1 MKTFIQRFKK
11 HIVILSLLGFAG
23 ISFSFVDSYFE
34 ISKNMEI
41 MNTVLRELN
50 SYYVDEIKPG
60 DLMKKGIDGM
70 LESLDPY
77 TEYYAESEVEDYK
90 VMVTGQYGGIGA
102 LVQQKGDYCVISE
115 PYEGFPAQKAG
126 LMAGDVLLEV
136 NGISVKGK
144 NTNDISKLLKGQANT
159 TVKLLIQREGEKNA
173 MEKTLVREE
182 IKIKN
187 VPYSGMINDSVGYIK
202 LTGFTENASEEV
214 KNALVKLKEKNAKS
228 IIFDLRGNGGGL
240 LREAVDIV
248 NLFVERGQVI
258 VTQKG
263 KIKEMNKV
271 YTADKQP
278 VDTQIPLVVLVDRG
292 SASASEIVTGAI
304 QDLDR
309 GVVIGQRS
317 FGKGLVQQTIQLVY
331 NTQMKVT
338 IAKYYTPSG
347 RCIQAL
353 DYFHKNP
360 DGTVEKV
367 PDSLMKEF
375 HTRGGR
381 SVYDGSGI
389 FPDVVTDARKYS
401 NISLSLVQKNLI
413 FDYATRYRAQHPTLV
428 PTRQF
433 KLTNEEYNAFT
444 AFAGDKEFDYTTSS
458 EKKLDDF
465 KETAI
470 KEKYFDDVKDQ
481 FDALRKKVAHN
492 KADDLQKFRD
502 EITELIEAEIASR
515 YYYQN
520 GRLEASLEKDAEVNE
535 AVKLFRDPVRYNAIV
550 KGEGNYKVI
559 GKPGSSE
566 KKKED
571 TKAPDPNTPNKPD
584 DKPGDN
590 KDPKKKDKKG

>member
-1 MKTFIQRFKK
+1 MKAFVTRFRKL
-11 HIVILSLLGFAG
+11 IIISSLG
-23 ISFSFVDSYFE
+23 IFVSVSFSFIDSYFE

-41 MNTVLRELN
+41 MNTVMRELN
-50 SYYVDEIKPG
+50 SYYVDDIKPG

-70 LESLDPY
+70 LNSLDPY
-77 TEYYAESEVEDYK
+77 TEYYPESEVEDYK
-90 VMVTGQYGGIGA
+90 VMVTGQYGGVGA
-102 LVQQKGDYCVISE
+102 LIQQKGDYCVISE

-136 NGISVKGK
+136 NGTSVKGK
-144 NTNDISKLLKGQANT
+144 TTADISKLLKGQANT
-159 TVKLLIQREGEKNA
+159 TVKLLVQREGEKNPI
-173 MEKTLVREE
+173 EKTLVREE

-187 VPYSGMINDSVGYIK
+187 VPYFGMLNDTVGYIK
-202 LTGFTENASEEV
+202 LTSFTENAADEV
-214 KNALVKLKEKNAKS
+214 KNSLVKLKDKNAKA
-228 IIFDLRGNGGGL
+228 IVFDLRGNGGGL

-353 DYFHKNP
+353 DYFHRNP
-360 DGTVEKV
+360 DGSVEKV
-367 PDSLMKEF
+367 ADSLMKEF
-375 HTRGGR
+375 HTKDGR

-389 FPDVVTDARKYS
+389 YPDIVTEQKKYS
-401 NISLSLVQKNLI
+401 NISLSLAQKNLI
-413 FDYATRYRAQHPTLV
+413 FDYATKYHVLHPTISA
-428 PTRQF
+428 TRQF
-433 KLTNEEYNAFT
+433 HLGDNDYSDFT
-444 AFAGDKEFDYTTSS
+444 SFLSDKEFDYTTKT
-458 EKKLDDF
+458 EKTLDDF
-465 KETAI
+465 KETAM
-470 KEKYFDDVKDQ
+470 KEKYFDNVKDQ
-481 FDALRKKVAHN
+481 YEELRKKVAHN
-492 KADDLQKFRD
+492 KTEDLQKFKD
-502 EITELIEAEIASR
+502 EIEELLRGEIASR

-535 AVKLFRDPVRYNAIV
+535 AIKLFRNQAKYNSIV
-550 KGEGNYKVI
+550 KGEGEYKVI
-559 GKPGSSE
+559 GKPQSQ

-571 TKAPDPNTPNKPD
+571 PKDPGGNTPNKPD
-584 DKPGDN
+584 DKPGDS
-590 KDPKKKDKKG
+590 KDKKPNKKG

>member
-1 MKTFIQRFKK
+1 
-11 HIVILSLLGFAG
+11 V
-23 ISFSFVDSYFE
+23 
-34 ISKNMEI
+34 
-41 MNTVLRELN
+41 
-50 SYYVDEIKPG
+50 
-60 DLMKKGIDGM
+60 
-70 LESLDPY
+70 
-77 TEYYAESEVEDYK
+77 
-90 VMVTGQYGGIGA
+90 GA
-102 LVQQKGDYCVISE
+102 LIQQKGDYCVISE

-136 NGISVKGK
+136 NGTSVKGK
-144 NTNDISKLLKGQANT
+144 TTADISKLLKGQANT
-159 TVKLLIQREGEKNA
+159 TVKLLVQREGEKNPI
-173 MEKTLVREE
+173 EKTLVREE

-187 VPYSGMINDSVGYIK
+187 VPYFGMLNDTVGYIK
-202 LTGFTENASEEV
+202 LTSFTENAADEV
-214 KNALVKLKEKNAKS
+214 KSALVKLKDKNAKA
-228 IIFDLRGNGGGL
+228 IVFDLRGNGGGL

-248 NLFVERGQVI
+248 NLFVDRGQVI

-360 DGTVEKV
+360 DGSVDKV
-367 PDSLMKEF
+367 ADSLMKEF
-375 HTRGGR
+375 HTKDGR

-389 FPDVVTDARKYS
+389 YPDIVTEQKKYS
-401 NISLSLVQKNLI
+401 NILLSLAQKNLI
-413 FDYATRYRAQHPTLV
+413 FDYATKYHVLHPTIS

-433 KLTNEEYNAFT
+433 HLGDNDYSDFT
-444 AFAGDKEFDYTTSS
+444 SFLSDKEFDYTTKT
-458 EKKLDDF
+458 EKTLDDF
-465 KETAI
+465 KETAL
-470 KEKYFDDVKDQ
+470 KEKYFDNVKDQ
-481 FDALRKKVAHN
+481 YEELRKKVAHN
-492 KADDLQKFRD
+492 KTEDLQKFKD
-502 EITELIEAEIASR
+502 EIEELLRGEIASR

-520 GRLEASLEKDAEVNE
+520 GRLEASLEKDVEVNE
-535 AVKLFRDPVRYNAIV
+535 AIKLFRNPARYNSIV
-550 KGEGNYKVI
+550 KGEGEYKVI
-559 GKPGSSE
+559 GKPQSQ

-571 TKAPDPNTPNKPD
+571 NPKDPGGNTPNKPD

-590 KDPKKKDKKG
+590 KDKKPNKKG

>member
-1 MKTFIQRFKK
+1 MKAFLNRFKK
-11 HIVILSLLGFAG
+11 QVIVLSFVTFTA
-23 ISFSFVDSYFE
+23 ISFSFIDSYFE

-50 SYYVDEIKPG
+50 SYYVDDIKPG

-90 VMVTGQYGGIGA
+90 VMVTGQYGGVGA

-115 PYEGFPAQKAG
+115 PYEGFPAQKSG

-136 NGISVKGK
+136 NGQSVKGK
-144 NTNDISKLLKGQANT
+144 NTTDISKLLKGQANT
-159 TVKLLIQREGEKNA
+159 TVKILVQREGEKNPL
-173 MEKTLVREE
+173 EKTLVREE

-187 VPYSGMINDSVGYIK
+187 VPYFGMLNDSSGYIK
-202 LTGFTENASEEV
+202 LTGFTENAGDEV
-214 KNALVKLKEKNAKS
+214 RNALVKLKEKNARS
-228 IIFDLRGNGGGL
+228 IVLDLRGNGGGL

-263 KIKEMNKV
+263 KIKEMNKI

-278 VDTQIPLVVLVDRG
+278 VDTQIPLVVLVDKG

-353 DYFHKNP
+353 DYFHRNP
-360 DGTVEKV
+360 SGTVEKV
-367 PDSLMKEF
+367 ADSLMKEF
-375 HTRGGR
+375 HTKDGR

-389 FPDVVTDARKYS
+389 YPDLITDQKKYS
-401 NISLSLVQKNLI
+401 NISLSLSQKNLI
-413 FDYATRYRAQHPTLV
+413 FDYATKYRAMHPTLV

-433 KLTNEEYNAFT
+433 KFGQSDYDNFT
-444 AFAGDKEFDYTTSS
+444 AYVSDKDFDYTTKT
-458 EKKLDDF
+458 EKSLDDF
-465 KETAI
+465 KETAT

-481 FDALRKKVAHN
+481 YELLKKKVAHN
-492 KADDLQKFRD
+492 KADDLQKFKD
-502 EITELIEAEIASR
+502 EITELIEGEIASR

-520 GRLEASLEKDAEVNE
+520 GRLEASLEKDVEVNE
-535 AVKLFRDPVRYNAIV
+535 AIKLFRDPSKYNAIV
-550 KGEGNYKVI
+550 KGDGEYKVI
-559 GKPGSSE
+559 GKPGSAP
-566 KKKED
+566 KKD
-571 TKAPDPNTPNKPD
+571 APKDSNGPNPPKQDDPKPL
-584 DKPGDN
+584 DN
-590 KDPKKKDKKG
+590 KDKKPNKKG

>member
-1 MKTFIQRFKK
+1 MKAFVTRFRKLI
-11 HIVILSLLGFAG
+11 IVSSLGVFVA
-23 ISFSFVDSYFE
+23 ISFSFIDSYFE

-41 MNTVLRELN
+41 MNTVMRELN
-50 SYYVDEIKPG
+50 SYYVDDIKPG

-70 LESLDPY
+70 LGSLDPY
-77 TEYYAESEVEDYK
+77 TEYYPESEVEDYK
-90 VMVTGQYGGIGA
+90 VMVTGQYGGVGA
-102 LVQQKGDYCVISE
+102 LIQQKGDYCVISE

-136 NGISVKGK
+136 NGTSVKGK
-144 NTNDISKLLKGQANT
+144 TTADISKLLKGQANT
-159 TVKLLIQREGEKNA
+159 TVKLLVQREGEKNPI
-173 MEKTLVREE
+173 EKTLVREE

-187 VPYSGMINDSVGYIK
+187 VPYFGMLNDTVGYIK
-202 LTGFTENASEEV
+202 LTSFTENAADEV
-214 KNALVKLKEKNAKS
+214 KSALVKLKDKNAKA
-228 IIFDLRGNGGGL
+228 IVFDLRGNGGGL

-248 NLFVERGQVI
+248 NLFVDRGQVI

-360 DGTVEKV
+360 DGSVDKV
-367 PDSLMKEF
+367 ADSLMKEF
-375 HTRGGR
+375 HTKDGR

-389 FPDVVTDARKYS
+389 YPDIVTEQKKYS
-401 NISLSLVQKNLI
+401 NILLSLAQKNLI
-413 FDYATRYRAQHPTLV
+413 FDYATKYHVLHPTIS

-433 KLTNEEYNAFT
+433 HLGDNDYSDFT
-444 AFAGDKEFDYTTSS
+444 SFLSDKEFDYTTKT
-458 EKKLDDF
+458 EKTLDDF
-465 KETAI
+465 KETAL
-470 KEKYFDDVKDQ
+470 KEKYFDNVKDQ
-481 FDALRKKVAHN
+481 YEELRKKVAHN
-492 KADDLQKFRD
+492 KTEDLQKFKD
-502 EITELIEAEIASR
+502 EIEELLRGEIASR

-520 GRLEASLEKDAEVNE
+520 GRLEASLEKDVEVNE
-535 AVKLFRDPVRYNAIV
+535 AIKLFRNPARYNSIV
-550 KGEGNYKVI
+550 KGEGEYKVI
-559 GKPGSSE
+559 GKPQSQ

-571 TKAPDPNTPNKPD
+571 NPKDPGGNTPNKPD
-584 DKPGDN
+584 DKPGD
-590 KDPKKKDKKG
+590 